1 MRWWWW
7 ASHVFDGVLGDAAQT
22 FAVLCVEPDRRCC
35 AAPTMRK
42 DSDMRTRNTILTAL
56 ATALLTAACGG
67 VPASGSGATVVN
79 DDTTAEA
86 DGEVDQ
92 DVDEAT
98 DGVDDGAEEQ
108 PASDHEDDED
118 AGTAGGPSGDEAAL
132 GTRDNPLAIGTRIE
146 MGDWSLAV
154 TDVELDA
161 TEAVMA
167 ENEFN
172 GPPADGRQFVMFSV
186 DATYEG
192 DDSGT
197 AWLDFSWAIAG
208 AGGNTFGG
216 GMDDY
221 CGVIPDPLNDTGETF
236 PGGEV
241 SGNVCISVDADQIE
255 GATIRVE
262 EALSFDDTRA
272 FYALD

>member
-1 MRWWWW
+1 MVSMGITRGRRGW
-7 ASHVFDGVLGDAAQT
+7 FDAAGQT
-22 FAVLCVEPDRRCC
+22 FAARASGQTVVAR
-35 AAPTMRK
+35 AAPTTMRK
-42 DSDMRTRNTILTAL
+42 KQHMRTRSTILSVL
-56 ATALLTAACGG
+56 AIALLTAACDGG
-67 VPASGSGATVVN
+67 PADGSGATVV
-79 DDTTAEA
+79 DHDSATEA
-86 DGEVDQ
+86 DSEPVESTEEREEDAQ
-92 DVDEAT
+92 DPT
-98 DGVDDGAEEQ
+98 
-108 PASDHEDDED
+108 ASDD
-118 AGTAGGPSGDEAAL
+118 AGLDEQAGTDEGPSGDDPAL
-132 GTRDNPLAIGTRIE
+132 GTRDNPLEIGTRIE

-154 TDVELDA
+154 TDVVLDA

-172 GPPADGRQFVMFSV
+172 DPPADGRQFVMFSV
-186 DATYEG
+186 DATYDG

-197 AWLDFSWAIAG
+197 AWLDFSWAIVG

-221 CGVIPDPLNDTGETF
+221 CGVIPDPLDDTGETF

-241 SGNVCISVDADQIE
+241 GGNVCISVDADQVE